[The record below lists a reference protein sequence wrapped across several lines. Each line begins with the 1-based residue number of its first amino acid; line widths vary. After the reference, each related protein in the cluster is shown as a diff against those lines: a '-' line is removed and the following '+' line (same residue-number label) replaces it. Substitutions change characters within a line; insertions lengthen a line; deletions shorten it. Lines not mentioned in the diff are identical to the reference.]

1 MKILKSSKKTVIL
14 QSVMTKEE
22 YDKICGY
29 LRDVIRGTKWEGKV
43 YTVGGC
49 LRDALMG
56 RDIHDVDLAV
66 AVPDGGVLFPIWLE
80 QQGLTLVP
88 PTLYRRFS
96 SSRLRLKAFPDDEIE
111 VVQTR
116 REQYTD
122 ANSRNPEVCFGS
134 IQDDCERRD
143 LTINSLYQNVTTGEM
158 LDLTGHGVEDIRNC
172 RIRTPMAPDDT
183 YSDDPIRILRTLRFA
198 VRYGWE
204 IPEDVWEAMKEN
216 GGRMKIVR
224 RPRVSTEFEK
234 MMLGNDPVTLLKMM
248 KELGVIFRV
257 LPELCHLYRI
267 KDHSRRKE
275 LGPNAVLPTLWEVTL
290 EKLAEVVG
298 SPHDSL
304 EARFAALFSQFHN
317 IKIPYSVSEKERNA
331 KRAGGINTIVT
342 IALRRLMYDY
352 DFIRRVK
359 NLLGTADDDDEVRVK
374 SASRSKERN
383 RKKKGRKPAA
393 ETPEPVKKKKR
404 RRRRRRNRKEKN
416 GAE

>member
-22 YDKICGY
+22 YDKICCY

-56 RDIHDVDLAV
+56 HDIHDVDLAV
-66 AVPDGGVLFPIWLE
+66 AVPDGGVQFPIWLE

-96 SSRLRLKAFPDDEIE
+96 SSRLKLKAFPDDEIE

-116 REQYTD
+116 REQYTN

-158 LDLTGHGVEDIRNC
+158 LDLTGHGVEDIRNH

-204 IPEDVWEAMKEN
+204 IPEDIWEAMKEN

-234 MMLGNDPVTLLKMM
+234 MMLGNDPVTLLRMM
-248 KELGVIFRV
+248 KELGVIFKV

-275 LGPNAVLPTLWEVTL
+275 LGPNAVLPSLWDVTL

-298 SPHDSL
+298 SPDDSL
-304 EARFAALFSQFHN
+304 EARFAALFSQFN
-317 IKIPYSVSEKERNA
+317 SIRIPYSVSEKERNA

-342 IALRRLMYDY
+342 IARRRLMYDD
-352 DFIRRVK
+352 DFIRRIK
-359 NLLGTADDDDEVRVK
+359 ALLGTSDEDEEQVK
-374 SASRSKERN
+374 TLDRPKRKGK
-383 RKKKGRKPAA
+383 KKKGKTPVVDSS
-393 ETPEPVKKKKR
+393 ETKRKKR
-404 RRRRRRNRKEKN
+404 RRRRRRKSHKEKN

>member
-1 MKILKSSKKTVIL
+1 
-14 QSVMTKEE
+14 MTREE
-22 YDKICGY
+22 YEKIVSY
-29 LRDVIRGTKWEGKV
+29 LRGVIEGTPWEGKV

-56 RDIHDVDLAV
+56 HDIHDVDLAV
-66 AVPDGGVLFPIWLE
+66 NVPDGGVLFPIWLE

-96 SSRLRLKAFPDDEIE
+96 SSRLKLKAFPEDEIE

-143 LTINSLYQNVTTGEM
+143 LTINSLYQNVTTGEI
-158 LDLTGHGVEDIRNC
+158 LDLTGRGVEDIRNH
-172 RIRTPMAPDDT
+172 RIDTPMKPDET

-204 IPEDVWEAMKEN
+204 IPEDVWKAMKDN

-234 MMLGNDPVTLLKMM
+234 MMRSNDPVKLLKMM
-248 KELGVIFRV
+248 KEIGVIFKV

-267 KDHSRRKE
+267 KDHSQRE
-275 LGPNAVLPTLWEVTL
+275 QLGPNATLPTLWDVTMERL
-290 EKLAEVVG
+290 EEVVG
-298 SPHDSL
+298 SPEDSL
-304 EARFAALFSQFHN
+304 EARFAALFSQFHRV
-317 IKIPYSVSEKERNA
+317 KLPYSYSDRKDRTEKEKRRGKGRNA
-331 KRAGGINTIVT
+331 VVAT
-342 IALRRLMYDY
+342 ALRRLMYDY
-352 DFIRRVK
+352 DFIRAVK
-359 NLLGTADDDDEVRVK
+359 KLLPEKGEC
-374 SASRSKERN
+374 KELQIDVPPA
-383 RKKKGRKPAA
+383 RKKKKKTSKDTTSVPTA
-393 ETPEPVKKKKR
+393 KKKR
-404 RRRRRRNRKEKN
+404 RSRRKKKKSD

>member
-1 MKILKSSKKTVIL
+1 
-14 QSVMTKEE
+14 MTREE
-22 YDKICGY
+22 YEKIVSY
-29 LRDVIRGTKWEGKV
+29 LRGVIEGTPWEGKV

-56 RDIHDVDLAV
+56 HDIHDVDLAV
-66 AVPDGGVLFPIWLE
+66 NVPDGGVLFPIWLE

-96 SSRLRLKAFPDDEIE
+96 SSRLKLKAFPEDEIE

-143 LTINSLYQNVTTGEM
+143 LTINSLYQNVTTGEI
-158 LDLTGHGVEDIRNC
+158 LDLTGRGVEDIRNH
-172 RIRTPMAPDDT
+172 RIDTPMKPDET

-204 IPEDVWEAMKEN
+204 IPEDVWKAMKDN

-234 MMLGNDPVTLLKMM
+234 MMRSNDPVKLLKMM
-248 KELGVIFRV
+248 KEIGVIFKV

-267 KDHSRRKE
+267 KDHSLRE
-275 LGPNAVLPTLWEVTL
+275 QLGPNATLPTLWDVTMERL
-290 EKLAEVVG
+290 EEVVD
-298 SPHDSL
+298 SPEDSL
-304 EARFAALFSQFHN
+304 EARFAALFSQFHRV
-317 IKIPYSVSEKERNA
+317 KLPYSYSDRKDRTEKEKRRGKGRNA
-331 KRAGGINTIVT
+331 VVAT
-342 IALRRLMYDY
+342 ALRRLMYDY
-352 DFIRRVK
+352 DFIRAVK
-359 NLLGTADDDDEVRVK
+359 KLLPEKGDGKELQIEVPP
-374 SASRSKERN
+374 A
-383 RKKKGRKPAA
+383 RKKKKKTSKDTTSVPTAKKRKRRSRR
-393 ETPEPVKKKKR
+393 KKKKSD
-404 RRRRRRNRKEKN
+404 